1 MMYIVTVIK
10 DIESDGVE
18 IAGIF
23 DTKEKADEV
32 ASRVIVWLEENEFE
46 DYEVFAEPYK
56 VNSFNWY
63 DINDEM

>member
-10 DIESDGVE
+10 DVESNGVE

-32 ASRVIVWLEENEFE
+32 ASRVSVWLEENEFE
-46 DYEVFAEPYK
+46 DFEVFAEAYK

-63 DINDEM
+63 NINDEV